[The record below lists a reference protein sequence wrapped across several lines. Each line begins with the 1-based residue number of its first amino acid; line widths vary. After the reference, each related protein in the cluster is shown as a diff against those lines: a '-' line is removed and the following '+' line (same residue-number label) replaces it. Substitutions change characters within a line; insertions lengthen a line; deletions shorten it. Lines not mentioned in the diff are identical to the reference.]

1 MGEESV
7 SGRMSGYHQGDVR
20 KTAESRRRAEVKRDD
35 QTVSGISAREEQIAE
50 LNRIYEDTEKEAE
63 ELKMKLK
70 TFSFQNDDF
79 LSRKNDRE
87 IQELIRIMEQDV
99 DGQNLLVLYLS
110 GKESEWKKT
119 AFISQYKYDPILDT
133 RKELLNKFS
142 IEELGL

>member
-1 MGEESV
+1 
-7 SGRMSGYHQGDVR
+7 
-20 KTAESRRRAEVKRDD
+20 
-35 QTVSGISAREEQIAE
+35 
-50 LNRIYEDTEKEAE
+50 
-63 ELKMKLK
+63 MKLK

-99 DGQNLLVLYLS
+99 DGQNLLVLYLLRERI
-110 GKESEWKKT
+110 GMEKT